1 MTGLEILGTGR
12 CLPQRCVTNDDMAR
26 MVDTSDEWISTRT
39 GIRQRYFCGED
50 EGVVSLSA
58 GAARKALEKAGVSAD
73 QLGLILTAT
82 FTRDSFTP
90 SVACQVHEALGC
102 TPALPCCY

>member
-12 CLPQRCVTNDDMAR
+12 CLPQHCVTNDNMAR

-50 EGVVSLSA
+50 EGVVSLST
-58 GAARKALEKAGVSAD
+58 GAARKALEKANISAD
-73 QLGLILTAT
+73 QLGLILPPPSPQTASPPRRPAR
-82 FTRDSFTP
+82 FMRHWAAPPP
-90 SVACQVHEALGC
+90 S
-102 TPALPCCY
+102 PALI

>member
-50 EGVVSLSA
+50 EGVVSLST

-82 FTRDSFTP
+82 FTPDSFTP

-102 TPALPCCY
+102 TAAIPLL

>member
-26 MVDTSDEWISTRT
+26 MVETSDEWISTRT

-73 QLGLILTAT
+73 QLPPSPRTASPPRWPARST
-82 FTRDSFTP
+82 KRWAAPPP
-90 SVACQVHEALGC
+90 S
-102 TPALPCCY
+102 PALI